1 MYDNISVVVPALDRN
16 QYYSNGDLVAF
27 GDTTLLEWK
36 ISQVLGFARKEN
48 VYVSTPSD
56 KIIDLVKNF
65 EVNFIKRDQGNDL
78 SQWIKES
85 VEPIEN
91 EFILWTHVTSPFIS
105 TNDYQCMLKKF
116 FDLPKD
122 YDSLITVYKE
132 SEYIFYQGTP
142 LNFDI
147 DQYRGRKDIEPI
159 YRNTNGCYITPRESY
174 HQGRK
179 YFGVLPYYFEVDKL
193 TSLEIKDIDH
203 YEMALNLLSLYFKT
217 KEI

>member
-1 MYDNISVVVPALDRN
+1 MYDNVAVVVPALDSN
-16 QYYSNGDLVAF
+16 QYYSNGDLAGF

-36 ISQVLGFARKEN
+36 ISQVLGFSRKEN
-48 VYVSTPSD
+48 VFVSTPSD
-56 KIIDLVKNF
+56 KIIDLVKSYGI
-65 EVNFIKRDQGNDL
+65 NFIKRGQATDP

-85 VEPIEN
+85 VDPIKK

-105 TNDYQCMLKKF
+105 TGDYQCMLENF

-132 SEYIFYQGTP
+132 NEYIFYQGTP

-217 KEI
+217 KEV

>member
-1 MYDNISVVVPALDRN
+1 MYDNISVVVPALDNN
-16 QYYSNGDLVAF
+16 QYYSDGDLVRF

-36 ISQVLGFARKEN
+36 ISQVLGVTGGEN
-48 VYVSTPSD
+48 IYVSTPSD
-56 KIIDLVKNF
+56 KIINLVKSYGINF
-65 EVNFIKRDQGNDL
+65 VKRSQGNNP

-85 VEPIEN
+85 VESIKS
-91 EFILWTHVTSPFIS
+91 EFVLWTHVTSPFIS
-105 TNDYQCMLKKF
+105 ASDYRCMLEKF
-116 FDLPKD
+116 FNLPQD
-122 YDSLITVYKE
+122 NDSLITVHKE
-132 SEYIFYQGTP
+132 REYIFYQGVP

-147 DQYRGRKDIEPI
+147 DQYKGRKEIEPV

-174 HQGRK
+174 RQGRK
-179 YFGVLPYYFEVDKL
+179 YFGRSPHYYEVDKL